1 MTDSNFKELWIA
13 IQVNGKILTC
23 WCCSHIIPCIYEKEY
38 TDVPMDTLTCTSAAC
53 AWNEST
59 KK

>member
-23 WCCSHIIPCIYEKEY
+23 WCCSHIIPCIYENEY

-53 AWNEST
+53 A
-59 KK
+59 